1 MSSYR
6 LSELFSPRAVAVAGA
21 SPKPHSVGGSIV
33 RNLIAGG
40 FAGPISIVH
49 PRRESIDGLPAF
61 ASIAELPE
69 APDVI
74 VLATPAAT
82 IPDLVH
88 EAGARGIASA
98 IIITA
103 GLGRGP
109 GSLAEATDKAARKF
123 GIRLIGPNCLGIL
136 APAANFNASFASR
149 MPKPGDLALISQSGA
164 VAAGMVEW
172 AARRTLGFSAIASIG
187 DQLDVDFA
195 DLLDFF
201 AMDGRTR
208 AILLYVESIR
218 GARKFMSAARAAARA
233 KPVVVVKAGRHE
245 QGARAAATH
254 TGALAGADAVYDAA
268 FRRAGLLRAYDLDE
282 LFDATET
289 LGSVQPFPGDRLAI
303 LTNGG
308 GIGVLAVDRLA
319 DLGGSLSGIAAETS
333 AKLDAALPATWS
345 KSNPIDIIGDAD
357 EERYA
362 IALEALLE
370 DAENDAILA
379 MNVPTTLAS
388 PAKIATRVAE
398 IVKARRAKAAPVK
411 PVFASWIGGDES
423 IAAIFNDAGIPHF
436 GSEADA
442 IRGFMHLVEYS
453 RSQARLMATPPSL
466 PTEFSPDASAAR
478 TIVENVIEDGR
489 TWLDP
494 LEAASLFECYGIPV
508 VPTRSARDP
517 DEAAEVAAPLLAEHG
532 SVAVKIWSRDIV
544 HKSDVGGV
552 QLGLSTVDAVRK
564 TTADMIARV
573 RSLKP
578 DARIAGVIVQPMIHR
593 PKARELIL
601 GIADDPTF
609 GPVVLF
615 GHGGTATEV
624 INDKALALPPLDL
637 QLARDLMS
645 HARVSRLLKAYRN
658 VPAAD
663 EAAVAFALV
672 NSHNLPRTCRRSAK
686 SISIR

>member
-1 MSSYR
+1 VPR
-6 LSELFSPRAVAVAGA
+6 WTVRNPVHVQLPTEQLFSPRSVAVAGA

-40 FAGPISIVH
+40 FAGPVSIVH

-88 EAGARGIASA
+88 EAGAKGIASA

-136 APAANFNASFASR
+136 APAANSTQVSRHECRSPAISRSFHSRVRRRGHGRMGGPPHVGLFRNRLDRRPTRCRFRRPARFLCHGWAHARNSALCRIDPRCAQVHVGGTRSGASEAR
-149 MPKPGDLALISQSGA
+149 RGRQSG
-164 VAAGMVEW
+164 
-172 AARRTLGFSAIASIG
+172 TS
-187 DQLDVDFA
+187 
-195 DLLDFF
+195 
-201 AMDGRTR
+201 RTR
-208 AILLYVESIR
+208 RPGGGNAYRCI
-218 GARKFMSAARAAARA
+218 G
-233 KPVVVVKAGRHE
+233 
-245 QGARAAATH
+245 
-254 TGALAGADAVYDAA
+254 GADAVYDAA

-282 LFDATET
+282 LFDAAET

-319 DLGGSLSGIAAETS
+319 DLGGTLSGIAPETS

-388 PAKIATRVAE
+388 PA
-398 IVKARRAKAAPVK
+398 
-411 PVFASWIGGDES
+411 
-423 IAAIFNDAGIPHF
+423 
-436 GSEADA
+436 
-442 IRGFMHLVEYS
+442 
-453 RSQARLMATPPSL
+453 RSQRGSRRSSKPGVPRQAPAEARL
-466 PTEFSPDASAAR
+466 
-478 TIVENVIEDGR
+478 
-489 TWLDP
+489 
-494 LEAASLFECYGIPV
+494 
-508 VPTRSARDP
+508 
-517 DEAAEVAAPLLAEHG
+517 
-532 SVAVKIWSRDIV
+532 
-544 HKSDVGGV
+544 
-552 QLGLSTVDAVRK
+552 
-564 TTADMIARV
+564 
-573 RSLKP
+573 
-578 DARIAGVIVQPMIHR
+578 
-593 PKARELIL
+593 RELDRRRRKHS
-601 GIADDPTF
+601 G
-609 GPVVLF
+609 
-615 GHGGTATEV
+615 
-624 INDKALALPPLDL
+624 DL
-637 QLARDLMS
+637 QRRRNPALRFRGRR
-645 HARVSRLLKAYRN
+645 HPRLYA
-658 VPAAD
+658 
-663 EAAVAFALV
+663 
-672 NSHNLPRTCRRSAK
+672 SC
-686 SISIR
+686 